1 MEGLQ
6 ITIKGWEDGERYE
19 RQVETTD
26 RWVLHTADELTLVV
40 NDEKSVT
47 ITQQPKAINAT
58 RMGVGACVW
67 EGELFLAAYLVSL
80 PTYRY
85 MGARVVELGA
95 GPGLAG
101 ILLAK
106 MGAKV
111 RRAGVPWRYGSTQRV
126 GTERKEDLQY
136 LRRSAF
142 CGTGTLSKNVTRVC
156 AQQAGFCALGGAWQG
171 AVHPADLEPLEVVH
185 VLWVGAGCAASY
197 RGKDVAPNFIS
208 YPS

>member
-106 MGAKV
+106 MGAKGHV
-111 RRAGVPWRYGSTQRV
+111 ALWACFGSRAGI
-126 GTERKEDLQY
+126 Y
-136 LRRSAF
+136 LI
-142 CGTGTLSKNVTRVC
+142 G
-156 AQQAGFCALGGAWQG
+156 QMLG
-171 AVHPADLEPLEVVH
+171 
-185 VLWVGAGCAASY
+185 
-197 RGKDVAPNFIS
+197 I
-208 YPS
+208 